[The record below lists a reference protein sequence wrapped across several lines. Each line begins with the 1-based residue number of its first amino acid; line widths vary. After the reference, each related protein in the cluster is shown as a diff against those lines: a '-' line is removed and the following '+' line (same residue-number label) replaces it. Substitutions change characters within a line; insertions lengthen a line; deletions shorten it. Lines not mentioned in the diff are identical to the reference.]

1 MAGKPHI
8 LKAAKLPEPIVDD
21 LASRF
26 EVHVLPDDAAQAE
39 RLLAEHGSRIRGL
52 AVRKTVI
59 DRALI
64 DRLPALEIISS
75 YSAGTEN
82 IDTRYA
88 RTKGILVAN
97 TSHIL
102 ADEVANL
109 ALGQIMALTRGVVD
123 ADRFVRAGDWLGGP
137 FPLMRSIKNM
147 RIGIVGFGH
156 IGAEVARRLA
166 VMGAKPAYSGPNR
179 KPVDLPYFASA
190 LELARACDMLVVT
203 CPLTPETTGM
213 INADVLDALGPTG
226 YLVNIARG
234 PIVDEAALIRALA
247 TNKLAGAALDV
258 FVDEPRVP
266 QALIDDRR
274 VLLSPHM
281 GSGTVE
287 TRQFMGEA
295 MVDALIAKLGAEPI
309 ARN

>member
-1 MAGKPHI
+1 MAQKPHI
-8 LKAAKLPEPIVDD
+8 LKAATLPEPIADE

-26 EVHVLPDDAAQAE
+26 EVHVLPDDVVEAE
-39 RLLAEHGSRIRGL
+39 SLLAAYGGRIRGL

-59 DRALI
+59 DQALI
-64 DRLPALEIISS
+64 DRLPVLEVISS

-82 IDTRYA
+82 IDTHYA
-88 RTKGILVAN
+88 RTRGIEVAN

-109 ALGQIMALTRGVVD
+109 ALGQILALTRGLVD
-123 ADRFVRAGDWLGGP
+123 ADRFVRAGNWLGGP

-156 IGAEVARRLA
+156 IGAEVARRLT
-166 VMGAKPAYSGPNR
+166 VIGAKVGYSGPNR

-190 LELARACDMLVVT
+190 LELAHANDMLVVT
-203 CPLTPETTGM
+203 CPLTPNTTGM
-213 INADVLDALGPTG
+213 INAEVLDALGPAG
-226 YLVNIARG
+226 YLVNVARG

-247 TNKLAGAALDV
+247 MDKLAGAALDV

-266 QALIDDRR
+266 QPLIDSRR

-281 GSGTVE
+281 ASGTVE

-309 ARN
+309 FRS